1 MEGGALFNQ
10 GFLGQ
15 GFNWWIGQIA
25 DDSTWRD
32 NTLSGKFTNKQQI
45 PGWGYRYKVRI
56 FGLHDW
62 GEESISSKNLPWANI
77 MYPVTAGAY
86 QTNSGQ
92 TSNLRQGNIVFGF
105 FLDGKEQQMPVIM
118 GCMGNNAQTALATK
132 IGDSRVTNTKEGSV
146 ATSGYATGQKP
157 GLVEATPVAGDVDK
171 GVEKPKSVEQAQES
185 APANPGEGLNKY
197 GLPVGRP
204 LTKSQLK
211 DIRSAKHEAEEK
223 GLSIEESE
231 KLVRKRVQSGVA
243 ARSKESNS
251 PRSPIQPGATL
262 ESEATHLQ
270 NAAVLKLDAVYCTKR
285 VLMKPDNIVESANKA
300 MQTDL
305 DNMVQNIDKYMNSLV
320 SYTDAVSRGKE
331 IKNIKKLVKDTS
343 LRQAKYM
350 KVPMDKVME
359 FVQKKLNKEMTKVV
373 SALPS
378 SKRYQFLDMKDLMT
392 QNILSSYNGMT
403 GNMGG
408 LLEGVLS
415 KMLNLDQ
422 LESSFIGD
430 QLSDSE
436 SDTGRKLKAKPKV
449 PACASEDV
457 IATVLAAN
465 RPLIEKTNDDM
476 ISGIDD
482 FIGDTMKDVAGVS
495 GSLTTLLS
503 RLGNIQGSM
512 TSALSFENIK
522 MNVFPFELP
531 PNAAVSDYYTL
542 CTGGSGQSQ
551 TQLPNTEAINQA
563 TIKPDRNIPDPEP
576 TKIMAEPTKNTPDV
590 NLQESSVTEV
600 DLEDDGSDP
609 REVFDMF

>member
-1 MEGGALFNQ
+1 
-10 GFLGQ
+10 
-15 GFNWWIGQIA
+15 
-25 DDSTWRD
+25 
-32 NTLSGKFTNKQQI
+32 
-45 PGWGYRYKVRI
+45 
-56 FGLHDW
+56 
-62 GEESISSKNLPWANI
+62 
-77 MYPVTAGAY
+77 
-86 QTNSGQ
+86 
-92 TSNLRQGNIVFGF
+92 
-105 FLDGKEQQMPVIM
+105 
-118 GCMGNNAQTALATK
+118 
-132 IGDSRVTNTKEGSV
+132 
-146 ATSGYATGQKP
+146 
-157 GLVEATPVAGDVDK
+157 
-171 GVEKPKSVEQAQES
+171 
-185 APANPGEGLNKY
+185 
-197 GLPVGRP
+197 
-204 LTKSQLK
+204 
-211 DIRSAKHEAEEK
+211 
-223 GLSIEESE
+223 
-231 KLVRKRVQSGVA
+231 
-243 ARSKESNS
+243 
-251 PRSPIQPGATL
+251 
-262 ESEATHLQ
+262 
-270 NAAVLKLDAVYCTKR
+270 
-285 VLMKPDNIVESANKA
+285 MKPDNIVESANKA

-403 GNMGG
+403 GGMGG

-430 QLSDSE
+430 QLSDSGSDSG
-436 SDTGRKLKAKPKV
+436 SDTGSKLNAKPKV

-465 RPLIEKTNDDM
+465 RPLIEKTNDDL

-563 TIKPDRNIPDPEP
+563 TIKPDRNIPEPEP
-576 TKIMAEPTKNTPDV
+576 IKIMAEPTKNTPDV